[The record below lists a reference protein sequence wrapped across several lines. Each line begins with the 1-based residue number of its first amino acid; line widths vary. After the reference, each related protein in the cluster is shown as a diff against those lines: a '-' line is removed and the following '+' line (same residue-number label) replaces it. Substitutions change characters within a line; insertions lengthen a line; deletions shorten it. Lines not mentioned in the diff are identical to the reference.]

1 MDFSGINWLAV
12 IVSTLVA
19 WGLGALW
26 YSKVL
31 FSAAWQK
38 GAGLHDEDIEGANMA
53 LIFGTSFVL
62 MFVMI
67 LGLAL
72 SLNGAMGTEIT
83 SPVQGFIHGIIVGV
97 FFVATSSGINYL
109 YQRKSF
115 SLWLIDTGYQ
125 VLFLG
130 IAGVILTLWN

>member
-12 IVSTLVA
+12 IVSTLAA

-31 FSAAWQK
+31 FSSTWQK
-38 GAGLHDEDIEGANMA
+38 GAGLTDDDIQGANMG

-62 MFVMI
+62 MFIMI

-72 SLNGAMGTEIT
+72 SLNGHAGAEIT
-83 SPVQGFIHGIIVGV
+83 SPFQGFLHGIIMGV
-97 FFVATSSGINYL
+97 LFVATSSGINYL
-109 YQRKSF
+109 YQRRPF
-115 SLWLIDTGYQ
+115 SLWLIDAGYQ